1 MRTNFTSS
9 ALRLAILRAE
19 SFIQQTVGAGRSI
32 WLRRDLP
39 CKIIGGGGVQPLYPP
54 RRKIFDLDVRSRV
67 FAESQT
73 DRSNF
78 LLHFAFMVEAAR
90 ESLVPRRRGM
100 HLSAAEV
107 SPQRELRT
115 GSAHVIHMACAI
127 RVILLVTRQSPAWTN
142 ALARAISAR
151 HACISD
157 CGGAS
162 FPDACTSPPQ
172 MAELKSRIDR
182 RDGCETSKKSSGVAV
197 VRLVR
202 MPAAG
207 RVLRLRS

>member
-1 MRTNFTSS
+1 MQNNREVY
-9 ALRLAILRAE
+9 R
-19 SFIQQTVGAGRSI
+19 
-32 WLRRDLP
+32 P
-39 CKIIGGGGVQPLYPP
+39 PQPLE
-54 RRKIFDLDVRSRV
+54 RRFPIPMPDC
-67 FAESQT
+67 AYSQNLA

-78 LLHFAFMVEAAR
+78 LLHFAFIVELRENRSCPAR
-90 ESLVPRRRGM
+90 GELY
-100 HLSAAEV
+100 LSAAEV
-107 SPQRELRT
+107 SSQRAALRSCNSH
-115 GSAHVIHMACAI
+115 GM
-127 RVILLVTRQSPAWTN
+127 RNQSDF
-142 ALARAISAR
+142 ARYTPVPGVDKRSRSAR

-162 FPDACTSPPQ
+162 FPDTCTSPPQ